1 MKIDK
6 VMNNNVVSSI
16 DEDGQEIIVVGT
28 GIGFQ
33 GKEGKVVDE
42 KKIQKIFRL
51 EDPKMIRK
59 LKEILQ
65 DLPMEQFEIST
76 AIIEHAKQ
84 SLGTELNEN
93 IYVTLTDHIHFAIQ
107 RYEDHMNFPNPMLRE
122 VRLFY
127 EKEFALG
134 EYALGMIK
142 QRLNISLPLDD
153 AASIALHI
161 VSAEFDTR
169 VKDTLKITEFLEDVM
184 EQIKNYFHLEIDTQ
198 SLSYERFITHL
209 KFLSIKLFASER
221 MDDMND
227 DVQEMIQKICP
238 EEYQCAGYI
247 KTFIKERYKKDMT
260 SAEVAYLT
268 MHIERIRKSSIE
280 KGEEDV

>member
-6 VMNNNVVSSI
+6 VMNNNVISSV

-33 GKEGKVVDE
+33 GKEGKPVDE
-42 KKIQKIFRL
+42 SKIQKIFRL

-84 SLGTELNEN
+84 CLGTELNEN

-127 EKEFALG
+127 EKEFSLG

-142 QRLNISLPLDD
+142 QRLGITLPLDD

-169 VKDTLKITEFLEDVM
+169 VKDTLKITGFLEDVM
-184 EQIKNYFHLEIDTQ
+184 EQVKNYFHLEIDTE
-198 SLSYERFITHL
+198 SISYERFITHL
-209 KFLSIKLFASER
+209 KFLSRKLFAQEK
-221 MDDMND
+221 MDDVNND
-227 DVQEMIQKICP
+227 MQEMIQKLCP
-238 EEYQCAGYI
+238 EEYECAKYI
-247 KTFIKERYKKDMT
+247 RCYIRKQYEKDMT
-260 SAEVAYLT
+260 TGELAYLT